1 MKTPDNQTVLD
12 RAFARHQSLVV
23 ATVDSE
29 GEALHLGGRV
39 PPAGDTLFQ
48 IGSVTKVFTA
58 LLLAAAV
65 RRGEVELDQP
75 VVSLLS
81 ADGRWRAEHRDIT
94 LKELATHT
102 SGLPRLP
109 PGSLGKSLSRH
120 RDPYADIDAEQLHAS
135 LAASRIR
142 KRGRQ
147 RYSNLGFGLLGHALA
162 SAAGTTYAELV
173 RVEVCA
179 PLGMP
184 DTVLRLD
191 ADQQARAAV
200 GHTRRLKPRSV
211 AWQFDALAGAGA
223 LWSTAVDLRRF
234 LAAQLDPP
242 EGLLGDAIRL
252 TQQPHFE
259 RGKTAHGL
267 AWMGLPPMS
276 RTAGFFH
283 NGGTAGFRSMV
294 TLSPPAGA
302 AVVALTNSDRSV
314 DGVGLTMLQNLTT
327 R

>member
-1 MKTPDNQTVLD
+1 MLG

-23 ATVDSE
+23 TTVDS
-29 GEALHLGGRV
+29 GREAVHLGGRV
-39 PPAGDTLFQ
+39 SPADDTLFQ

-58 LLLAAAV
+58 LLLAVAV

-75 VVSLLS
+75 VVSLLP
-81 ADGRWRAEHRDIT
+81 ADGQWRAGHRDIT

-120 RDPYADIDAEQLHAS
+120 RDPYADIDAEELLTS

-142 KRGRQ
+142 NRGRQ
-147 RYSNLGFGLLGHALA
+147 RYSNFGVGLLGHALA
-162 SAAGTTYAELV
+162 SAAGTTYDELV
-173 RVEVCA
+173 RDEVGA

-184 DTVLRLD
+184 DTVVRLD
-191 ADQQARAAV
+191 VDQAARAAV

-223 LWSTAVDLRRF
+223 LWSTSADLRRF
-234 LAAQLDPP
+234 LTAQLEPP
-242 EGLLGDAIRL
+242 AGLLGDAIRL
-252 TQQPHFE
+252 TQRPHLE

-267 AWMGLPPMS
+267 AWMGLPPVS
-276 RTAGFFH
+276 RVSGFFH

-294 TLSPPAGA
+294 VVSPSAGA
-302 AVVALTNSDRSV
+302 AVAALTNSDRSV
-314 DGVGLTMLQNLTT
+314 DGVGLTMLQSMTT